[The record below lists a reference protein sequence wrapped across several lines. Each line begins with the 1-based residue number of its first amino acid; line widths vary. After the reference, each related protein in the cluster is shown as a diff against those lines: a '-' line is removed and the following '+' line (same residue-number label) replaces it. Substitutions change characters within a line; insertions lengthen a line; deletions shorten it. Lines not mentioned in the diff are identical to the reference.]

1 MNPFMQAGL
10 YKSWVWGLGLAM
22 VGGSVA
28 AVAGTLSDGRPS
40 VAMPPLAEVTRQGG
54 DSGKWN
60 CCGELAGAPVVAA
73 RDFDK
78 SLRAQGWGR
87 RQALGLGRAGTPAG
101 DRSLEVW
108 ARGDQRLLLL
118 LWPATAGRSGFA
130 MGTLKERELAV
141 DVVRPPVLAP
151 VDFSAYINGVSR
163 TASEL
168 YGDEV
173 GEGEKGQEQP

>member
-1 MNPFMQAGL
+1 MQTCL
-10 YKSWVWGLGLAM
+10 YKRWVWGLTLAM
-22 VGGSVA
+22 VGGNA
-28 AVAGTLSDGRPS
+28 AAIAGTLSEGRPS

-78 SLRAQGWGR
+78 SLRAHGWWR
-87 RQALGLGRAGTPAG
+87 RQSLGLGRAGTPVG
-101 DRSLEVW
+101 DRLLEVW

-130 MGTLKERELAV
+130 VGTLKEGELAV
-141 DVVRPPVLAP
+141 DVVQPPVLAP
-151 VDFSAYINGVSR
+151 ADFDAYINGVSR
-163 TASEL
+163 AASDP
-168 YGDEV
+168 YGDKV